1 MSDLDQQAD
10 FASGQPE
17 FNGNPTSGQEEEE
30 ISLIDILLIVV
41 RNQRIIVT
49 FAFIAGIIGV
59 LVAIFSAREYTSSAR
74 LIRELETEAAS
85 PSFGGNLSFL
95 RGMGVNLGATSAGLT
110 PDAYPDIVKSRE
122 VRLAVVKDTFYFPDL
137 GRRATFVEY
146 ANQDP
151 GFMEILVDYTIGLPW
166 TIKDKL
172 SSNNDSSVPTA
183 ANGLY
188 PTEEEEDALIEI
200 ATMLGTGLDVE
211 SGLMTISVTSPYPSL
226 SAELTQSFVDHLVER
241 VREIRTLKARRNL
254 EFIEQQF
261 EEAAMALQQSENEL
275 ASFEDRNNNIQ
286 RARLLTERARLQ
298 RQVTFKSDLY
308 SSLQAQLTQA
318 EVNLQRSEPVIT
330 LLERPVPPIEP
341 SGSSRMVMVIW
352 FTILGSVIGV
362 GIAFVKAFIQ
372 RRSEQ
377 EEERL
382 KIEELQKRLPLKR
395 ILLRLGRPEK
405 TG

>member
-10 FASGQPE
+10 FASGQSE
-17 FNGNPTSGQEEEE
+17 LNGNPPPAQEEEE

-49 FAFIAGIIGV
+49 CAFLAGILGI

-74 LIRELETEAAS
+74 LIRELETEATS

-122 VRLAVVKDTFYFPDL
+122 VRLAVVQDTFYFPDL
-137 GRRATFVEY
+137 GRQATFVEY
-146 ANQDP
+146 ATQDP
-151 GFMEILVDYTIGLPW
+151 GFVEILVDYTIGLPW

-172 SSNNDSSVPTA
+172 SNDDSPVPT
-183 ANGLY
+183 GVGGIY
-188 PTEEEEDALIEI
+188 PTKDEEEALIEI
-200 ATMLGTGLDVE
+200 STMLGTGLDVE
-211 SGLMTISVTSPYPSL
+211 SGLMTISVSSPYPSL
-226 SAELTQSFVDHLVER
+226 SAELTQSFVDNLVER

-254 EFIEQQF
+254 EFIRQQF
-261 EEAAMALQQSENEL
+261 EEAALELQMAENEL

-286 RARLLTERARLQ
+286 RARLMTERARLQ

-318 EVNLQRSEPVIT
+318 QVNLLRSEPVIT
-330 LLERPVPPIEP
+330 LLERPVPPMEP

-352 FTILGSVIGV
+352 FTFLGFFAGV
-362 GIAFVKAFIQ
+362 GIAFVNAFVQQ
-372 RRSEQ
+372 RRSHEKD
-377 EEERL
+377 RL
-382 KIEELQKRLPLKR
+382 KIEELQESLQSNKLIKR
-395 ILLRLGRPEK
+395 IFTREK
-405 TG
+405 AG